1 MCARE
6 LFSPCEVAKG
16 QSGRGG
22 RWTLDGAKGS
32 GRSLAGVRGRTRGA
46 RQEVRGRSGGAE
58 DMREEGAGRGG
69 GARSGLG
76 HGSAVDT
83 AACVAGDRSQPCDTP
98 PRPLFGGVGGQ
109 QLDSCGSLRPH

>member
-6 LFSPCEVAKG
+6 LFSPREVAKG

-32 GRSLAGVRGRTRGA
+32 GRSLAGGRGRTRGA

-69 GARSGLG
+69 GSSVRTGSWERGG
-76 HGSAVDT
+76 HGRLR
-83 AACVAGDRSQPCDTP
+83 GWGPQPAM
-98 PRPLFGGVGGQ
+98 
-109 QLDSCGSLRPH
+109 